1 MKCAKC
7 LLSAI
12 TNLVFKL
19 FYMYTP
25 VIKAIL
31 RIGCNK
37 YSGEIGMCTSV
48 NRGAILN
55 TGCFPWTDAG
65 LTRQISIA
73 SLCVTVANGL

>member
-1 MKCAKC
+1 MRKVSVISDHKSCVQ
-7 LLSAI
+7 I
-12 TNLVFKL
+12 I
-19 FYMYTP
+19 YMYTP

-55 TGCFPWTDAG
+55 TRCFACTDAG
-65 LTRQISIA
+65 LTRQISIIR
-73 SLCVTVANGL
+73 LCVTVANGL